1 METPASIKIDTEP
14 TVQFAEQVS
23 VFDESIP
30 HVSEMRSIEN
40 PMNKTEEEKAAAVA
54 AAEAAEVAKAEEEE
68 EEDEGGQDVDV
79 LQIGDDL
86 GGLNDSDLE
95 DLEGPGNDLG
105 DVETLE

>member
-1 METPASIKIDTEP
+1 
-14 TVQFAEQVS
+14 
-23 VFDESIP
+23 
-30 HVSEMRSIEN
+30 
-40 PMNKTEEEKAAAVA
+40 MNKTEEER
-54 AAEAAEVAKAEEEE
+54 AKEEEE
-68 EEDEGGQDVDV
+68 EEDVEEGGQDVDV